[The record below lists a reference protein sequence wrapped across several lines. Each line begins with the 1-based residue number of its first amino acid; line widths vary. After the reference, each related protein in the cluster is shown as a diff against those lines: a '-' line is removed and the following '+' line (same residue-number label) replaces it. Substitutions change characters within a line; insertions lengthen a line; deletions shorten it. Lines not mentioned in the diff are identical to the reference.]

1 MKNNPNENK
10 IEEIAVSI
18 PLFIY
23 GIIVVNSWHFSS
35 IFFLHLLKPK
45 KENFIDTKKVYINK

>member
-1 MKNNPNENK
+1 MKNSPKENK

-23 GIIVVNSWHFSS
+23 GIILVNSWHFSAT
-35 IFFLHLLKPK
+35 FFLHPLKHK
-45 KENFIDTKKVYINK
+45 NKIL

>member
-1 MKNNPNENK
+1 MKKNPNENK

-23 GIIVVNSWHFSS
+23 GIIVLNS
-35 IFFLHLLKPK
+35 
-45 KENFIDTKKVYINK
+45 

>member
-23 GIIVVNSWHFSS
+23 GSISVNS
-35 IFFLHLLKPK
+35 
-45 KENFIDTKKVYINK
+45 

>member
-23 GIIVVNSWHFSS
+23 GIILVNS
-35 IFFLHLLKPK
+35 
-45 KENFIDTKKVYINK
+45 

>member
-1 MKNNPNENK
+1 MKNNPKENK

-23 GIIVVNSWHFSS
+23 ENISANS
-35 IFFLHLLKPK
+35 
-45 KENFIDTKKVYINK
+45 